1 MDSYSIVITS
11 KAQSDLSECV
21 SFVLNISKE
30 AAISLAKSTYN
41 SVESLSAFPERNPV
55 FDMPKPFPFVVR
67 KHIVDKRYA
76 VLYTIENSQVVV
88 YRIIDSRR
96 QFNYLV

>member
-1 MDSYSIVITS
+1 METFNVVITS

-21 SFVLNISKE
+21 SFVLAVSKE
-30 AAISLAKSTYN
+30 AAISLAN
-41 SVESLSAFPERNPV
+41 SIFVSIESLSFLPERNPI
-55 FDMPKPFPFVVR
+55 FNMPKPFPFIVR
-67 KHIVDKRYA
+67 KHIVDKRYI
-76 VLYTIENSQVVV
+76 VLYTIENNQVVV